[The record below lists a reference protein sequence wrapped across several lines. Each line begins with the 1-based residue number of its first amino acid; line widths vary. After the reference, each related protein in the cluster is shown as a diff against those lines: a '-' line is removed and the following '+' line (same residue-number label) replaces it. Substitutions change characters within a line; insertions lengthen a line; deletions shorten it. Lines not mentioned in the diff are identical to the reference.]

1 MQFIIH
7 THSQPWEVDTVYVPR
22 RVTRVAHRDRGT
34 YGRLQ
39 EAGLGAGD
47 AWFHRSV
54 GLPYLSHSP
63 GWQGTDPHC

>member
-1 MQFIIH
+1 MC
-7 THSQPWEVDTVYVPR
+7 VPR
-22 RVTRVAHRDRGT
+22 RVTRVAHRDRET

-63 GWQGTDPHC
+63 GWQGTDPLC